1 MLLTRC
7 VSNPNFGKKYVTI
20 KTAIQVKKAKIWD
33 NSTPDKKYFFVGCLA
48 PRLFDK
54 IIEIPV
60 NNPSPKIK
68 IVKKIEFAIAIAA
81 SVLTLCFAA
90 TKTSVAPVNTCPR
103 FPMTIGAAITEIS
116 AMCFLYLIIVIFSK

>member
-1 MLLTRC
+1 MFSL
-7 VSNPNFGKKYVTI
+7 TI
-20 KTAIQVKKAKIWD
+20 KISDEGRRRKDEAIM
-33 NSTPDKKYFFVGCLA
+33 
-48 PRLFDK
+48 
-54 IIEIPV
+54 
-60 NNPSPKIK
+60 KIK